1 MYPKNATSP
10 PRIAV
15 GAVVQISD
23 GAVQTS
29 GVSVKV
35 MPEGG
40 AAGAGGGTIAY
51 EEGVVHYVPTQ
62 AETNYSAFMVIA
74 YKAGC
79 IPAAVTIV
87 TTASSTAGNVIVG
100 DKTGFQLAADQAVN
114 VTKVNGTAQT
124 AGDLAA
130 LLATLAAYVD
140 TEVAAILAAVDT
152 EIAALVSELAKVPK
166 SDGNVAFNATALAGI
181 LAALQA
187 AGTHLTLIKTKTDS
201 LAFTVAGQVDANVL
215 SVGGDTPITETT
227 IADAVAAQATVA
239 AALANM
245 DAAVSDVPTAA
256 ENAAAMFAASAGT
269 YAAAGAGSVVKEIA
283 DNAGGSSLTVED
295 IVTGV
300 EASAVL
306 AKEATLG
313 APAGAS
319 LAADIAAV
327 PTTAENAT
335 AVAAAVLVTPAQKI
349 VTDADGQVAANV
361 QKINDVTITGDG
373 SALDKFDVV

>member
-1 MYPKNATSP
+1 MYPKNAASP

-15 GAVVQISD
+15 GAVVAISD

-40 AAGAGGGTIAY
+40 SASAGGGTVAY
-51 EEGVVHYVPTQ
+51 EEGIVHYVPTQ

-130 LLATLAAYVD
+130 LLA
-140 TEVAAILAAVDT
+140 
-152 EIAALVSELAKVPK
+152 LVKA
-166 SDGNVAFNATALAGI
+166 
-181 LAALQA
+181 
-187 AGTHLTLIKTKTDS
+187 KTDD
-201 LAFTVAGQVDANVL
+201 LTFTVAGQVDANSL

-227 IADAVAAQATVA
+227 IADAVAAHATVS

-256 ENAAAMFAASAGT
+256 ENATAA
-269 YAAAGAGSVVKEIA
+269 
-283 DNAGGSSLTVED
+283 
-295 IVTGV
+295 
-300 EASAVL
+300 
-306 AKEATLG
+306 
-313 APAGAS
+313 
-319 LAADIAAV
+319 
-327 PTTAENAT
+327 
-335 AVAAAVLVTPAQKI
+335 AAAVLVTPAQKI
-349 VTDADGQVAANV
+349 MTDADGHVAADM
-361 QKINDVTITGDG
+361 QKINAVPVTGDG
-373 SALDKFDVV
+373 SAGDKFDVV